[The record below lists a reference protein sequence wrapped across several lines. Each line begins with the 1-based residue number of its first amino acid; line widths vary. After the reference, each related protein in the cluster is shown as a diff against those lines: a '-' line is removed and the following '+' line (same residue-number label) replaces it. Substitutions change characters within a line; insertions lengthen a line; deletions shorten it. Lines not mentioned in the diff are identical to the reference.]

1 MPEGDLFNVIYLV
14 PRICLGPLEYL
25 DRKSVV

>member
-1 MPEGDLFNVIYLV
+1 MGEKKIVLVIGGTSG
-14 PRICLGPLEYL
+14 IGLGTIEYL